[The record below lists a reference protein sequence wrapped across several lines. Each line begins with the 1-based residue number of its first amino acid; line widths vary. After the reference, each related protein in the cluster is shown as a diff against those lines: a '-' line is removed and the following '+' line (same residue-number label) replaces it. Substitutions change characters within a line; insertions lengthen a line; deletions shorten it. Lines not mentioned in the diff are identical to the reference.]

1 MRVQLRLWKHVGGHV
16 SDLAAAHERLVHD
29 SWVHRSLRA
38 RQATQAHPPG
48 GSAGALESDEGTRV
62 ALWAYFW
69 FFLVFVSITIG
80 SVHTTGIV
88 NERTEAQQAELRQ
101 KLLDM
106 RDRVEEMEKENQ
118 SFKDVLNVSN
128 PVGAGEAKALSRFG
142 RTGASQTFALLTL
155 PRSFSTILRISIAS
169 YVLELRGPGV
179 HSIRCVRVE
188 EEDDGLRV
196 QQRHTSPE

>member
-1 MRVQLRLWKHVGGHV
+1 
-16 SDLAAAHERLVHD
+16 
-29 SWVHRSLRA
+29 
-38 RQATQAHPPG
+38 
-48 GSAGALESDEGTRV
+48 V

-128 PVGAGEAKALSRFG
+128 PVGAGEAKA
-142 RTGASQTFALLTL
+142 
-155 PRSFSTILRISIAS
+155 
-169 YVLELRGPGV
+169 
-179 HSIRCVRVE
+179 
-188 EEDDGLRV
+188 
-196 QQRHTSPE
+196 